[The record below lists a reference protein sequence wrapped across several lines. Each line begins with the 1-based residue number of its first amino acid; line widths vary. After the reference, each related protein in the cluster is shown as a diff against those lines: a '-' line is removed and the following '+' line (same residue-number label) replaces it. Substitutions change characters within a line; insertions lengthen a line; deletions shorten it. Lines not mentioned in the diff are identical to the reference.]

1 MFSENDKNR
10 STLKFLNTQS
20 SYTTPDGVDLAC
32 RFWATPGSPTSVVVI
47 VHGYA
52 EHCGRHAALAT
63 HLVEHGHAVFSYD
76 QRGHG
81 HSGGRRAYVHAFD
94 HYLDDLGAMLDEARQ
109 NAPNVPVFLFG
120 HSMGGTVVTLYCLER
135 RPDIDGLIL
144 SSPALK
150 LPDIAPL
157 LQRLSSVIGRL
168 FPRLP
173 TVKLNLAHLS
183 HDPEVIARTQ
193 ADPLYFH
200 GRIPARTG
208 AELIRA
214 TQRIGQQME
223 ALTLPFLLFHGTED
237 QITDPAGS
245 SELYRRAR
253 CTDKTLALY
262 PGLYHETLNEPEKDQ
277 VLEEIIEWLEE
288 HV

>member
-1 MFSENDKNR
+1 M
-10 STLKFLNTQS
+10 
-20 SYTTPDGVDLAC
+20 DLAC
-32 RFWATPGSPTSVVVI
+32 RFWTTPGSPTSVVVI

-63 HLVEHGHAVFSYD
+63 CLVEHGHAVFSYD

-81 HSGGRRAYVHAFD
+81 HSGGRRAYVPAFD
-94 HYLDDLGAMLDEARQ
+94 HYLDDLGAMLDEARS

-120 HSMGGTVVTLYCLER
+120 HSMGGAVATLYCLER
-135 RPDIDGLIL
+135 RPNVDGLIL

-150 LPDIAPL
+150 LPDVAPL
-157 LQRLSSVIGRL
+157 LQRLSSVLSRL

-173 TVKLNLAHLS
+173 TLKLDLAHLS
-183 HDPEVIARTQ
+183 RDPEVVAQ
-193 ADPLYFH
+193 AKADPLYFH

-214 TQRIGQQME
+214 TKRIRQQMD

-277 VLEEIIEWLEE
+277 VLEETITPKPHNTQTLLTIQSKVPDGRGRWWARPGWRPA
-288 HV
+288 

>member
-1 MFSENDKNR
+1 M
-10 STLKFLNTQS
+10 NTQS
-20 SYTTPDGVDLAC
+20 SYTTQDGVDLAC
-32 RFWATPGSPTSVVVI
+32 RFWTTPGSPTSVVVI

-63 HLVEHGHAVFSYD
+63 CLVEHGHAVFAYD

-94 HYLDDLGAMLDEARQ
+94 HYLDDLGAMLDEARS
-109 NAPNVPVFLFG
+109 NAPDVPVFLFG
-120 HSMGGTVVTLYCLER
+120 HSMGGTVATLYCLER
-135 RPDIDGLIL
+135 QPAIDGLIL

-150 LPDIAPL
+150 LPDVAPL
-157 LQRLSSVIGRL
+157 LQRLSSVLSRL

-173 TVKLNLAHLS
+173 TLKLDLALLS
-183 HDPEVIARTQ
+183 RDPEVVAQ
-193 ADPLYFH
+193 AKADPLYFH

-214 TQRIGQQME
+214 TQRIRQQMD
-223 ALTLPFLLFHGTED
+223 ALTLPFLLFHGTDD

-245 SELYRRAR
+245 AELYLRA
-253 CTDKTLALY
+253 CSTDKTLALY

-277 VLEEIIEWLEE
+277 VLEAMIEWLEE